1 MSKYECIL
9 FSINQCVLSAHDG
22 ATNSDQVSKP
32 GASRAGSKSRDSMM
46 TPYPDTVSVQVC
58 DDNATKA

>member
-1 MSKYECIL
+1 MYFVFHQSMCM
-9 FSINQCVLSAHDG
+9 SAHDG

-32 GASRAGSKSRDSMM
+32 GASRAGSKSDSMLIS
-46 TPYPDTVSVQVC
+46 YSDTVSVQVC